1 MIPFVFRIYNI
12 LQQKQRFLQ
21 QQSNICLKK
30 KAKFDKKRA
39 YSKKNN
45 SSIDTETS
53 NICFQTDNQEWVSY
67 RQFIL
72 PTTPFLRKKS
82 PKAAF
87 FS

>member
-72 PTTPFLRKKS
+72 PTTPF
-82 PKAAF
+82 
-87 FS
+87 